1 MHGGMLGA
9 DRSQLGDARFDR
21 GVVRRVLR
29 FAKPYRWLLLT
40 YLGVIVAVALVQL
53 VPPLIFR
60 QIIDE
65 AIPRGIDQGDRSL
78 LHVLAALAVVA
89 AVGSAALAIVERW
102 LSARVGEGV
111 IYDLRVQVFSH
122 VQRMPLAFFTRTQ
135 TGALTNRLNSD
146 VIGAQRALTTTI
158 GGVAS
163 NLITLVT
170 TLLAMAVLEWR
181 LTLLSLV
188 VLPLFIIP
196 ARRVGRRL
204 QAITRQQ
211 MDLNASM
218 NATMTE
224 RFNVAGALLVK
235 LFGRSADEERSFAER
250 ADAVRATG
258 VRSALYGR
266 IFFIALGLVGAI
278 GTAAVYWVGGLQ
290 VVNGSLSLGTLV
302 ALAAYVT
309 RLYGPLTALSNAHV
323 DLLTAMVSF
332 ERVFE
337 LLDAPL
343 PLVDRPG
350 AVDLVEPRGRIEI
363 DHVRFT
369 YPDTVIVPTLELDP
383 TVGLVHR
390 TGGPRSPLDRSP
402 AVVRNGAVAAQDAA
416 AAVPG
421 TPGNGETGN
430 GETGAEPSPIDASRE
445 VLRGVSATLEPGQ
458 LVALVGPSGGG
469 KTTLSMLIPR
479 IYDVSGGALRVDGH
493 DVRDLTQ
500 ESLHAAIGVVTQDP
514 HLFHDTVGNNL
525 RYARPD
531 ATDAEIVAAAQA
543 AQIHDVI
550 VALPEG
556 YDTLV
561 GERGYRL
568 SGGEKQ
574 RLAIARML
582 LKDPAIVI
590 LDEATSQLDSEN
602 EAAIQDALAEGLA
615 GRTSVVI
622 AHRLSTITGADQIL
636 VLDRGRIVERG
647 VHGDLLAAGGLYAD
661 LYRTLVRQDID
672 RQAHDESAAL
682 GLA

>member
-1 MHGGMLGA
+1 MVGPSGMLGA
-9 DRSQLGDARFDR
+9 DRSQLGDAKFDR
-21 GVVRRVLR
+21 NVIRRVLR
-29 FAKPYRWLLLT
+29 FARPYRGMLLG
-40 YLGVIVAVALVQL
+40 YLAVIVAIALIQL

-65 AIPRGIDQGDRSL
+65 AIPRGINEGDRGL
-78 LHVLAALAVVA
+78 LHLLAAVAVVA
-89 AVGSAALAIVERW
+89 AVGSAAMAIVERW
-102 LSARVGEGV
+102 LSARIGEGV
-111 IYDLRVQVFSH
+111 IYDLRVAVFGH
-122 VQRMPLAFFTRTQ
+122 VQRMPISFFTRTQ
-135 TGALTNRLNSD
+135 TGALTNRLNND

-163 NLITLVT
+163 NVITLVT
-170 TLLAMAVLEWR
+170 TLIAMALLEWQ

-188 VLPLFIIP
+188 VLPLFIVP

-204 QAITRQQ
+204 QAVTRTQ

-218 NATMTE
+218 NTTMTE
-224 RFNVAGALLVK
+224 RFNVSGALLVK
-235 LFGRSADEERSFAER
+235 LFGRTEDEERSFAER
-250 ADAVRATG
+250 ADG
-258 VRSALYGR
+258 VRRTGIRAALYGR
-266 IFFIALGLVGAI
+266 TFFIALGLVGAI

-290 VVNGSLSLGTLV
+290 VINGTLSLGTLV

-337 LLDAPL
+337 VLDAPL
-343 PLVDRPG
+343 PLVDKPG
-350 AVDLVEPRGRIEI
+350 AADLVDPRGRI
-363 DHVRFT
+363 DLDDVHFT
-369 YPDTVIVPTLELDP
+369 YPDKVVVPTLELDP
-383 TVGLVHR
+383 TVGLARPVR
-390 TGGPRSPLDRSP
+390 VDGAPRSPVDGNGEHGDGDG
-402 AVVRNGAVAAQDAA
+402 RNGAA
-416 AAVPG
+416 PR
-421 TPGNGETGN
+421 
-430 GETGAEPSPIDASRE
+430 RE
-445 VLRGVSATLEPGQ
+445 VLHGVSAVVEPGE

-469 KTTLSMLIPR
+469 KTTLSMLVPR
-479 IYDVSGGALRVDGH
+479 LYDVSDGAVRVDGH

-500 ESLHAAIGVVTQDP
+500 DSLHAAIGAVTQDP

-531 ATDAEIVAAAQA
+531 ASDDELVAAARA

-550 VALPEG
+550 AALPEG

-582 LKDPAIVI
+582 LKDPAVVI

-602 EAAIQDALAEGLA
+602 EAAIQRALAEALA
-615 GRTSVVI
+615 GRTSIVI
-622 AHRLSTITGADQIL
+622 AHRLSTITTADQIL
-636 VLDRGRIVERG
+636 VLAGGRIVERG
-647 VHGDLLAAGGLYAD
+647 THADLLAAGGLYAE
-661 LYRTLVRQDID
+661 LYRTLVRSDLAGPGPATVVD
-672 RQAHDESAAL
+672 DATPL